1 MLKDLCFVAMDL
13 AEFCG
18 QWWLWVKIW
27 WCCGGFVGFFWIWV
41 LLLRWWLWLA
51 KVVVMAEDDD
61 DWTGAEDDDET
72 ASGELCFIFFS
83 LFFSCSG
90 FFFGSIFI

>member
-1 MLKDLCFVAMDL
+1 M
-13 AEFCG
+13 
-18 QWWLWVKIW
+18 WVKIW

-51 KVVVMAEDDD
+51 EDDD
-61 DWTGAEDDDET
+61 DWMGTEDDDET

-83 LFFSCSG
+83 LSLALVFFLDQFLFREGEREGLICG
-90 FFFGSIFI
+90 EA